1 MITLRYVCSPVFRL
15 PGTLKVYSA
24 RTYHCSNYDANS
36 GQGCKMQTECVWK
49 SACDRLSVIRSKF
62 YKAITNEY
70 SAKEY
75 PEQLQEIISRSRGE
89 DPDCELY
96 KHDVHHYQ
104 PSDKTRRYQRTW
116 PDCPMIWLQPKPICC
131 HPKDYS
137 EIPRRAPKPYKPPL
151 TQLEKFKYEM
161 AQLCKTCRM
170 DHKVVR
176 KCLICPTKHCKR
188 NSAPFPSFSE
198 CKTKYIERY
207 SPTECACKLMPKL
220 SDIWLLHHRNIPLFE
235 RRTQSLVNSCPYKRR
250 ARPPY

>member
-1 MITLRYVCSPVFRL
+1 MCARPFFGNRGRL
-15 PGTLKVYSA
+15 KCI
-24 RTYHCSNYDANS
+24 HCSNYDANS
-36 GQGCKMQTECVWK
+36 GQGCKYVWK
-49 SACDRLSVIRSKF
+49 SACDRYSVIRNKC
-62 YKAITNEY
+62 YKEIINEY

-75 PEQLQEIISRSRGE
+75 PELQEIISRARGE
-89 DPDCELY
+89 DTDCELY

-116 PDCPMIWLQPKPICC
+116 PDCPMIWLQPKPTCC

-137 EIPRRAPKPYKPPL
+137 EIPRRPPKPYKPPL

-161 AQLCKTCRM
+161 AQLCKTCRL

-176 KCLICPTKHCKR
+176 KCLIYPTKHCKR

-198 CKTKYIERY
+198 CKTKYIE
-207 SPTECACKLMPKL
+207 PCCPNECACKLMPKL
-220 SDIWLLHHRNIPLFE
+220 SDIWLLHHRNLPLFE
-235 RRTQSLVNSCPYKRR
+235 RRTQALANSCPYKRR